1 VRGLLLGLA
10 VLLGLGAACDG
21 DGPLGADAGAAR
33 VEARA
38 TLGGLRGSVMI
49 KRAAGDDWV
58 EAAEKM
64 ELFENDKI
72 RTAPGAQAELVFAN
86 GSHVQLG
93 EEALIGIAE
102 TQVRPGQDRTDL
114 TVLQG
119 QVAAEVDHASQS
131 LSVGTPAATV
141 RAGRELVFQ

>member
-1 VRGLLLGLA
+1 MGLVLILGPA
-10 VLLGLGAACDG
+10 MACDG
-21 DGPLGADAGAAR
+21 DAPSGGDAGAPR
-33 VEARA
+33 VQPRA
-38 TLGGLRGSVMI
+38 TLGGLGGSVMI
-49 KRAAGDDWV
+49 KRAAGDEWV
-58 EAAEKM
+58 EAVEKM

-72 RTAPGAQAELVFAN
+72 RTAAGARAEVVFAN

-119 QVAAEVDHASQS
+119 RVAAELDQASQS
-131 LSVGTPAATV
+131 LSVTTPSATV